1 MNIVTGYRG
10 EPHITAVQDRMTN
23 RGIIGTG
30 KYVLDGATQM
40 TASIISNNE
49 IRIYGGTISIN
60 GCIAVIENGSY
71 ESAAIESGAQGMN
84 RIDLIYAKYQKDSVT
99 GVESVSVA
107 VRKGTATAGTPEPP
121 AVWAGDVDDGSS
133 TVEMGLYLV
142 TITGVNITG
151 LDRYSSPIPTVYS
164 MGTTKLDRTGD
175 AQYTTM
181 TFNSA
186 DALDPVSTVS
196 VGLLSTGATLRSII
210 EKVSGAVRNLRY
222 VMKQVGSA
230 AIANV
235 AASIT
240 EAIGNTALTTTAT
253 DLSGAIAEHEGD
265 ITALKAKITYKTL
278 VENHTY
284 QHSAANTWERVGA
297 SFTVPANHR
306 YIVQLAQGFTS
317 GKPSGIGV
325 VNNTTSTRPN
335 FMIEAVEVQ
344 RYTVIL
350 GAGTWYIMSI
360 RSTASSAANRYDAS
374 AIDIDFS

>member
-60 GCIAVIENGSY
+60 GCIAVIENGTY
-71 ESAAIESGAQGMN
+71 ESVQIDSGSQGMN

-181 TFNSA
+181 TFNSS

-230 AIANV
+230 TIATV

-240 EAIGNTALTTTAT
+240 EAIGNTALGTTAT
-253 DLSGAIAEHEGD
+253 DISGAIAEHEGD
-265 ITALKAKITYKTL
+265 ITSIRGNLGTFIHKNFYI
-278 VENHTY
+278 
-284 QHSAANTWERVGA
+284 AANT
-297 SFTVPANHR
+297 SKTFTVPGGSSCHLFIFNSAYMVCR
-306 YIVQLAQGFTS
+306 GIAIVFAQSTAYSTFVNSPTGITS
-317 GKPSGIGV
+317 SSSGNLLTYTV
-325 VNNTTSTRPN
+325 SNNTYVDVITLAGGSP
-335 FMIEAVEVQ
+335 
-344 RYTVIL
+344 TV
-350 GAGTWYIMSI
+350 
-360 RSTASSAANRYDAS
+360 
-374 AIDIDFS
+374 

>member
-240 EAIGNTALTTTAT
+240 EAIGNTALGTTAT
-253 DLSGAIAEHEGD
+253 DISGAIAEHEGD
-265 ITALKAKITYKTL
+265 IANLNAALGTTL
-278 VENHTY
+278 FRT
-284 QHSAANTWERVGA
+284 
-297 SFTVPANHR
+297 
-306 YIVQLAQGFTS
+306 
-317 GKPSGIGV
+317 SGIGA
-325 VNNTTSTRPN
+325 NNNLTLTAATGGVRAIVLINS
-335 FMIEAVEVQ
+335 
-344 RYTVIL
+344 
-350 GAGTWYIMSI
+350 
-360 RSTASSAANRYDAS
+360 STAACRAAYFVSCTGTGAVSYTPILDGSGITITTGSYIFKYTGTYATRVT
-374 AIDIDFS
+374 AIIQSGDLTIG

>member
-10 EPHITAVQDRMTN
+10 EPHITALQDRMTN

-142 TITGVNITG
+142 TLTGVNITG

-181 TFNSA
+181 TFNSS

-240 EAIGNTALTTTAT
+240 EAIGNTALGTTAT
-253 DLSGAIAEHEGD
+253 TLSGAIAEHETNLAG
-265 ITALKAKITYKTL
+265 KQAKINYVTL
-278 VENHTY
+278 FENINYTT
-284 QHSAANTWERVGA
+284 QAANAWERIGV

-306 YIVQLAQGFTS
+306 YIAQLASSYNQ
-317 GKPSGIGV
+317 GKPIGLGV
-325 VNNTTSTRPN
+325 VASTTATRPN
-335 FMIEAVEVQ
+335 FLIQADEVQ
-344 RYTVIL
+344 RYTLIL
-350 GAGTWYIMSI
+350 GAGTWYVMVM
-360 RSTASSAANRYDAS
+360 RSGTGTNRYDGS
-374 AIDIDFS
+374 ALDIQLN